1 MIPHRTTQ
9 PPPTSAFDRA
19 AQNSEI
25 FFNCVLGTASSRFLD
40 QETQFSPAAFAAI
53 YSRMI
58 LSDSTDTAFVF
69 IVNSSMHH
77 HSTDIMSKF
86 ITLFHPGIAATA
98 TGTVTP
104 RRLAWNMPRIHSPLL
119 LSCHALTRALLVLC
133 CTTGTFSL
141 RCGRGAS

>member
-1 MIPHRTTQ
+1 MQEPASHYPASLYECFRQ
-9 PPPTSAFDRA
+9 GR
-19 AQNSEI
+19 SE
-25 FFNCVLGTASSRFLD
+25 FRNLFQLCASSRFLD
-40 QETQFSPAAFAAI
+40 QETQFSPVAFAAI

-119 LSCHALTRALLVLC
+119 LSCHALTRALLVLW
-133 CTTGTFSL
+133 CTTGTFSR